1 MFVNKWSG
9 CARDTLQTVTSAF
22 VAFGAMALALSACT
36 SDNEVAGVST
46 VETENAYVI
55 QVVDKDGAPVVGA
68 VARLRPADYLP
79 ELSPA
84 LAMKTASENVDVVKF
99 LEQDSL
105 VKPQDL
111 SRGVC
116 HLDRQVCVYE
126 SDSLGFIFLD
136 RAIADSMSL
145 EILDGQR
152 GSFTTLVANEIQEGD
167 SAEITV
173 NPYGMM
179 DGKVELPEGEK
190 FAWVQI
196 YGTERKMKTDSLG
209 NFGFGELAP
218 GDYRIRIVVGE
229 TVTEE
234 SKNVVP
240 YVRPAVS
247 SSSSMPESSA
257 AESSSSEEILNYLS
271 VIDFENGLK
280 SNIVFAGDSSELYL
294 KPTDTTSVVMSP
306 GEYEAELSI
315 VEAGAGREGHA
326 MHWTTSAKTGQWSFM
341 GLWMCSSTNP
351 CDFSVVDSIVYYVRG
366 TGSYS
371 FNLETIIDGATGKAV
386 FLDTLQG
393 ADEWER
399 VVVRP
404 SDFMEG
410 DSTYGNMGWDFVS
423 KQVTNIA
430 VPAYF
435 DTEIWIDDIR
445 FYGVTKEDLP

>member
-1 MFVNKWSG
+1 MVKNFW
-9 CARDTLQTVTSAF
+9 R
-22 VAFGAMALALSACT
+22 GALPLAASTFAAVGLSAGLIACS
-36 SDNEVAGVST
+36 SDEKVAGVST

-55 QVVDKDGAPVVGA
+55 KVVDEGGAPVAGA

-79 ELSPA
+79 ELHSA
-84 LAMKTASENVDVVKF
+84 LAKETVYYDPADTMRTPYSSPLAACYSDQK
-99 LEQDSL
+99 
-105 VKPQDL
+105 
-111 SRGVC
+111 
-116 HLDRQVCVYE
+116 VCVYK
-126 SDSLGFIFLD
+126 SDSLGLISLD
-136 RAIADSMSL
+136 RVIADSMTL

-152 GSFTTLVANEIQEGD
+152 GSFTTLAANEIQEGD

-179 DGKVELPEGEK
+179 NGKVELPEGEK

-196 YGTERKMKTDSLG
+196 YGTDRKMKTDSLG

-229 TVTEE
+229 TVSEE

-240 YVRPAVS
+240 YVRPAES

-257 AESSSSEEILNYLS
+257 AESSSSEEFLNYLS

-341 GLWMCSSTNP
+341 GLWMCSSANP
-351 CDFSVVDSIVYYVRG
+351 CDFSVVDSIEYYVRG

-371 FNLETIIDGATGKAV
+371 FNLESIIEGSTGKAV

-393 ADEWER
+393 SDEWER
-399 VVVRP
+399 VVIRA

-410 DSTYGNMGWDFVS
+410 DSSYGNMGWDFVS

-435 DTEIWIDDIR
+435 DTEIWIDDIK
-445 FYGVTKEDLP
+445 FYGVSE

>member
-1 MFVNKWSG
+1 MNKWNGDGKISL
-9 CARDTLQTVTSAF
+9 RTMTSAF
-22 VAFGAMALALSACT
+22 VAFGAMALVLSACA

-55 QVVDKDGAPVVGA
+55 KVVDEGGAPVA
-68 VARLRPADYLP
+68 NATARLRPADYLP
-79 ELSPA
+79 ELNSALTKKSVAEDSDIMMPA
-84 LAMKTASENVDVVKF
+84 
-99 LEQDSL
+99 DSS
-105 VKPQDL
+105 VKPMDL
-111 SRGVC
+111 SRGTC
-116 HLDRQVCVYE
+116 YKDRQICVYR
-126 SDSLGFIFLD
+126 SDSLGFISLD
-136 RAIADSMSL
+136 RVIADSMTL

-196 YGTERKMKTDSLG
+196 YGTDRKMKTDSLG

-218 GDYRIRIVVGE
+218 GDYRIRIVIGE

-247 SSSSMPESSA
+247 SSSSMPESS
-257 AESSSSEEILNYLS
+257 SFEEILNYLS

-341 GLWMCSSTNP
+341 GLWMCSSTDP

-393 ADEWER
+393 VDEWER

-410 DSTYGNMGWDFVS
+410 DSAYGNMGWDFVS

-430 VPAYF
+430 VPAYY
-435 DTEIWIDDIR
+435 DTEIWIDDIK

>member
-1 MFVNKWSG
+1 MGMKFW
-9 CARDTLQTVTSAF
+9 QSALP
-22 VAFGAMALALSACT
+22 LAASTFAAVGLSAGLIACS
-36 SDNEVAGVST
+36 SDDKVAGVST

-55 QVVDKDGAPVVGA
+55 KVVDEGGAPVAGA
-68 VARLRPADYLP
+68 VARLRPVDYLP
-79 ELSPA
+79 ELNSA
-84 LAMKTASENVDVVKF
+84 LAKEAVYYDPADTMRTPYSSPLAACYPDKK
-99 LEQDSL
+99 
-105 VKPQDL
+105 
-111 SRGVC
+111 
-116 HLDRQVCVYE
+116 VCVYK
-126 SDSLGFIFLD
+126 SDSLGLISLD
-136 RAIADSMSL
+136 RVIADSMTL

-167 SAEITV
+167 SAEITI

-179 DGKVELPEGEK
+179 YGKVDLPEGEK

-196 YGTERKMKTDSLG
+196 YGTDRKMKTDGLG

-257 AESSSSEEILNYLS
+257 AESSSSEEVLNYLS
-271 VIDFENGLK
+271 VLDFENGLK
-280 SNIVFAGDSSELYL
+280 SNIVFGGDSSKLYL
-294 KPTDTTSVVMSP
+294 KPTDTTSVIMSP

-341 GLWMCSSTNP
+341 GLWMCSSTKP

-399 VVVRP
+399 VVIKA

>member
-1 MFVNKWSG
+1 MKRRNGIKMYGSALMV
-9 CARDTLQTVTSAF
+9 ATSA
-22 VAFGAMALALSACT
+22 LAAYLCSC
-36 SDNEVAGVST
+36 SSEDKVAGVST

-55 QVVDKDGAPVVGA
+55 KVLNEDGVA
-68 VARLRPADYLP
+68 VSNAEARLRAADYLP
-79 ELSPA
+79 SFAQAEGGVSA
-84 LAMKTASENVDVVKF
+84 AVKTFVTDDAGYLRIN
-99 LEQDSL
+99 EQI
-105 VKPQDL
+105 
-111 SRGVC
+111 
-116 HLDRQVCVYE
+116 
-126 SDSLGFIFLD
+126 SDS
-136 RAIADSMSL
+136 MTL
-145 EILDGQR
+145 EVLDGNQ
-152 GSFTTLVANEIQEGD
+152 GAFMTLLAANVLQSD
-167 SAEITV
+167 SAELMM
-173 NPYGMM
+173 NRLGAMYGQ
-179 DGKVELPEGEK
+179 VELPAGEE
-190 FAWVQI
+190 FAWIQI
-196 YGTERKMKTDSLG
+196 YGTDRMVKTDSEG
-209 NFGFGELAP
+209 RYEIPDMAP
-218 GDYRIRIVVGE
+218 ADYRYRIVVGE
-229 TVTEE
+229 ASAEGVATVK
-234 SKNVVP
+234 SGVKA
-240 YVRPAVS
+240 PAS
-247 SSSSMPESSA
+247 SSSEN
-257 AESSSSEEILNYLS
+257 ESSSSEEPESSSSEQIIDYLS
-271 VIDFENGLK
+271 ILDFENGLR

-351 CDFSVVDSIVYYVRG
+351 CDFSVVDSIEYYVRG

-399 VVVRP
+399 VVIKA

>member
-1 MFVNKWSG
+1 MGMKFWQN
-9 CARDTLQTVTSAF
+9 
-22 VAFGAMALALSACT
+22 ALPLAASTFAAVGLSAGLIACS
-36 SDNEVAGVST
+36 SDDKVAGVST

-55 QVVDKDGAPVVGA
+55 KVVDEGGAPVAGA

-79 ELSPA
+79 ELNSA
-84 LAMKTASENVDVVKF
+84 LAKETVYYDPADTMPSPYSSPLAACYPDQK
-99 LEQDSL
+99 
-105 VKPQDL
+105 
-111 SRGVC
+111 
-116 HLDRQVCVYE
+116 VCVYK
-126 SDSLGFIFLD
+126 SDSLGFISLD
-136 RAIADSMSL
+136 RVIADSMTL

-152 GSFTTLVANEIQEGD
+152 GSFTTLAANEIQEGD

-173 NPYGMM
+173 NPYGIM
-179 DGKVELPEGEK
+179 DGKVDLPEGEK

-196 YGTERKMKTDSLG
+196 YGTDRKMKTDSLG

-229 TVTEE
+229 IVTEE

-247 SSSSMPESSA
+247 SSSSIPESSA
-257 AESSSSEEILNYLS
+257 AESSSSEEVQESSSSEVLGYLD
-271 VIDFENGLK
+271 VVDFENGLK
-280 SNIVFAGDSSELYL
+280 SNIVFGGDSSELYL

-399 VVVRP
+399 VVVKP

-435 DTEIWIDDIR
+435 DTEIWIDDIE

>member
-1 MFVNKWSG
+1 MNKWNGDGKISL
-9 CARDTLQTVTSAF
+9 RTMTSAF
-22 VAFGAMALALSACT
+22 VAFGAMTLVLSACA

-55 QVVDKDGAPVVGA
+55 KVVDEGGAPVA
-68 VARLRPADYLP
+68 NATARLRPADYLP
-79 ELSPA
+79 ELNSVLAKETVYYDPA
-84 LAMKTASENVDVVKF
+84 DTMPVPYSSTLAACYPDQK
-99 LEQDSL
+99 
-105 VKPQDL
+105 
-111 SRGVC
+111 
-116 HLDRQVCVYE
+116 VCVYK
-126 SDSLGFIFLD
+126 SDSLGFISLD
-136 RAIADSMSL
+136 RVIADSMTL

-196 YGTERKMKTDSLG
+196 YGTDRKMKTDSLG

-218 GDYRIRIVVGE
+218 GDYRIRIVIGE

-240 YVRPAVS
+240 YVRPAAS
-247 SSSSMPESSA
+247 SSSSVP
-257 AESSSSEEILNYLS
+257 ESSSSEEILNYLS

-280 SNIVFAGDSSELYL
+280 SNIVFAGVSSELYL

-315 VEAGAGREGHA
+315 EEAGAGREGHA

-341 GLWMCSSTNP
+341 GLWMCSSTDP

-386 FLDTLQG
+386 FLDTLLG

-410 DSTYGNMGWDFVS
+410 DSAYGNMGWDFVS

-430 VPAYF
+430 VPAYY

>member
-1 MFVNKWSG
+1 MVKNFW
-9 CARDTLQTVTSAF
+9 R
-22 VAFGAMALALSACT
+22 GALPLAASTFAAVGLSAGLIACS
-36 SDNEVAGVST
+36 SDDKVAGVST

-55 QVVDKDGAPVVGA
+55 KVVDESGVPVA
-68 VARLRPADYLP
+68 NATARLRPADYLP
-79 ELSPA
+79 ELNSALTKKSVAEDSDIMMPA
-84 LAMKTASENVDVVKF
+84 
-99 LEQDSL
+99 DSS
-105 VKPQDL
+105 VKPMDL
-111 SRGVC
+111 SRGTC
-116 HLDRQVCVYE
+116 YKDRQICVYR
-126 SDSLGFIFLD
+126 SDSLGFISLD
-136 RAIADSMSL
+136 SLIADSMTL

-167 SAEITV
+167 SAEITI

-179 DGKVELPEGEK
+179 VGKVDLPEGEK

-196 YGTERKMKTDSLG
+196 YGTDRKMKTDSLG
-209 NFGFGELAP
+209 NFGFGLLAP

-240 YVRPAVS
+240 YVRPAES
-247 SSSSMPESSA
+247 SSSSMP
-257 AESSSSEEILNYLS
+257 ESSSSEEILNYLS

-280 SNIVFAGDSSELYL
+280 SNIVFGGDSSELYL

-371 FNLETIIDGATGKAV
+371 FNLETIIEGATGKAV